1 MLAPK
6 CSNSNEEMTKDTEGT
21 VEMGNSESLMIS
33 LWPLPT
39 LRTVGR

>member
-6 CSNSNEEMTKDTEGT
+6 YSTSNEEMTKDTEGT
-21 VEMGNSESLMIS
+21 VQIGNSMSLVIS

-39 LRTVGR
+39 LGT